1 MGPAADVIACN
12 VRVIK
17 AFYGG
22 IHQYHQCYGQRDQPD
37 RLTVTAQKSF
47 ILARHDELAATSG
60 VTRLSTDRSYLC
72 PRRRII
78 GMRSGMNIS
87 QRIIGAALVLML
99 APGLALAYVGPGA
112 GISMLG
118 ALWGLI
124 VGVVMAVGV
133 ILFWPIRIMLR
144 KAKANK
150 ANAEEVSAAATDDA
164 ALDSSKPADNSP
176 AS

>member
-1 MGPAADVIACN
+1 
-12 VRVIK
+12 
-17 AFYGG
+17 
-22 IHQYHQCYGQRDQPD
+22 
-37 RLTVTAQKSF
+37 
-47 ILARHDELAATSG
+47 
-60 VTRLSTDRSYLC
+60 
-72 PRRRII
+72 
-78 GMRSGMNIS
+78 MRSGLKMLHG
-87 QRIIGAALVLML
+87 IIGAALILML

-144 KAKANK
+144 KAKAKK
-150 ANAEEVSAAATDDA
+150 ANAKAAASADDA
-164 ALDSSKPADNSP
+164 TSDSSKSADNSP

>member
-1 MGPAADVIACN
+1 MLH
-12 VRVIK
+12 
-17 AFYGG
+17 G
-22 IHQYHQCYGQRDQPD
+22 I
-37 RLTVTAQKSF
+37 
-47 ILARHDELAATSG
+47 
-60 VTRLSTDRSYLC
+60 
-72 PRRRII
+72 
-78 GMRSGMNIS
+78 M
-87 QRIIGAALVLML
+87 GAALILML

-144 KAKANK
+144 KAKAKK
-150 ANAEEVSAAATDDA
+150 ANAEAVASADDA
-164 ALDSSKPADNSP
+164 TSDSSKSADNSP

>member
-1 MGPAADVIACN
+1 
-12 VRVIK
+12 
-17 AFYGG
+17 
-22 IHQYHQCYGQRDQPD
+22 
-37 RLTVTAQKSF
+37 
-47 ILARHDELAATSG
+47 
-60 VTRLSTDRSYLC
+60 
-72 PRRRII
+72 
-78 GMRSGMNIS
+78 MRSGIS
-87 QRIIGAALVLML
+87 QGTIGAALLLLL

-144 KAKANK
+144 KAKAKK
-150 ANAEEVSAAATDDA
+150 ANAAEISAAAADDTVP
-164 ALDSSKPADNSP
+164 DSSKSADHSS

>member
-1 MGPAADVIACN
+1 
-12 VRVIK
+12 
-17 AFYGG
+17 
-22 IHQYHQCYGQRDQPD
+22 
-37 RLTVTAQKSF
+37 
-47 ILARHDELAATSG
+47 
-60 VTRLSTDRSYLC
+60 
-72 PRRRII
+72 
-78 GMRSGMNIS
+78 MRSGTIKF
-87 QRIIGAALVLML
+87 QGTIGAALILML

-144 KAKANK
+144 KAKAKK
-150 ANAEEVSAAATDDA
+150 ANAEEISAAAADDA
-164 ALDSSKPADNSP
+164 TPDSIKPADNSP

>member
-1 MGPAADVIACN
+1 
-12 VRVIK
+12 
-17 AFYGG
+17 
-22 IHQYHQCYGQRDQPD
+22 
-37 RLTVTAQKSF
+37 
-47 ILARHDELAATSG
+47 
-60 VTRLSTDRSYLC
+60 
-72 PRRRII
+72 
-78 GMRSGMNIS
+78 
-87 QRIIGAALVLML
+87 ML

-150 ANAEEVSAAATDDA
+150 ANKANAEEVSAAATDA
-164 ALDSSKPADNSP
+164 AAPDSSKPADNSP

>member
-1 MGPAADVIACN
+1 
-12 VRVIK
+12 
-17 AFYGG
+17 
-22 IHQYHQCYGQRDQPD
+22 
-37 RLTVTAQKSF
+37 
-47 ILARHDELAATSG
+47 
-60 VTRLSTDRSYLC
+60 
-72 PRRRII
+72 
-78 GMRSGMNIS
+78 MRSGIS
-87 QRIIGAALVLML
+87 QGTIGAALLLLL

-144 KAKANK
+144 KAKAKK
-150 ANAEEVSAAATDDA
+150 ANAAEISAAAVDDTTP
-164 ALDSSKPADNSP
+164 DSSKSADHSS

>member
-1 MGPAADVIACN
+1 
-12 VRVIK
+12 
-17 AFYGG
+17 
-22 IHQYHQCYGQRDQPD
+22 
-37 RLTVTAQKSF
+37 
-47 ILARHDELAATSG
+47 
-60 VTRLSTDRSYLC
+60 
-72 PRRRII
+72 
-78 GMRSGMNIS
+78 MRSGIS
-87 QRIIGAALVLML
+87 QGTIGAALLLML

-144 KAKANK
+144 KAKAKK
-150 ANAEEVSAAATDDA
+150 ANAAEISAAAA
-164 ALDSSKPADNSP
+164 ADTAPDSSKSTDHSS

>member
-1 MGPAADVIACN
+1 
-12 VRVIK
+12 
-17 AFYGG
+17 
-22 IHQYHQCYGQRDQPD
+22 
-37 RLTVTAQKSF
+37 
-47 ILARHDELAATSG
+47 
-60 VTRLSTDRSYLC
+60 
-72 PRRRII
+72 
-78 GMRSGMNIS
+78 MRSGTIHF
-87 QRIIGAALVLML
+87 QGTIGAALILML

-144 KAKANK
+144 KAKAKK
-150 ANAEEVSAAATDDA
+150 ANAEEISAATADDA
-164 ALDSSKPADNSP
+164 MPDASKPADNSP